1 MYSWQPG
8 EKEDAL
14 DNQETNEHANSELSN
29 VLRINGGIS
38 LGEYTLFKM

>member
-8 EKEDAL
+8 EEDGTL
-14 DNQETNEHANSELSN
+14 GIQETTGHANSELSN